1 MLIKEARQEKIIQ
14 MLNLPS
20 VEDLQMIQKIL
31 VLTCL
36 TVMMREEMLISIVRT
51 TADSL
56 QEMTAGLSYSISH
69 SIVLYLYSRMSDSVS
84 NATTTQK
91 SSPVAVAGPT
101 QFSKE
106 MFAPPGP
113 STSAQAPPPA
123 SGGSTPGRPSRQ
135 DQLAE
140 LRMQMMHMQSKK
152 KELEHN
158 IANCPNEALKNR
170 FRAELLTVATEIK
183 RLEAGGFN

>member
-1 MLIKEARQEKIIQ
+1 
-14 MLNLPS
+14 
-20 VEDLQMIQKIL
+20 MIQKIL
-31 VLTCL
+31 VLTYL
-36 TVMMREEMLISIVRT
+36 TVMMILTVRT
-51 TADSL
+51 TADYL
-56 QEMTAGLSYSISH
+56 HEMTAGMMMRRSEYHDNLDTN
-69 SIVLYLYSRMSDSVS
+69 LPFRMSDSVS

-106 MFAPPGP
+106 MFGP
-113 STSAQAPPPA
+113 STIAPPPP
-123 SGGSTPGRPSRQ
+123 SGGNTPSRQ

-152 KELEHN
+152 EHN

-170 FRAELLTVATEIK
+170 FRAESLSVATGIK

>member
-1 MLIKEARQEKIIQ
+1 
-14 MLNLPS
+14 
-20 VEDLQMIQKIL
+20 MIQKIL
-31 VLTCL
+31 VLTCQ
-36 TVMMREEMLISIVRT
+36 TVMMRAEMLTSTVRI
-51 TADSL
+51 TADYL
-56 QEMTAGLSYSISH
+56 QEMTAGMMMMMRSEYQDDLDTNFPC
-69 SIVLYLYSRMSDSVS
+69 RMSDSVS

-113 STSAQAPPPA
+113 STSAPPPP
-123 SGGSTPGRPSRQ
+123 SGGNTPSRSSRQ

-158 IANCPNEALKNR
+158 IASCPNEALKNR
-170 FRAELLTVATEIK
+170 FRAELLSVATEIK

>member
-1 MLIKEARQEKIIQ
+1 MTLLTLYNYIK
-14 MLNLPS
+14 P
-20 VEDLQMIQKIL
+20 
-31 VLTCL
+31 T
-36 TVMMREEMLISIVRT
+36 
-51 TADSL
+51 
-56 QEMTAGLSYSISH
+56 
-69 SIVLYLYSRMSDSVS
+69 SRMSDSVS
-84 NATTTQK
+84 NATTTRK

-106 MFAPPGP
+106 MFAQPGP
-113 STSAQAPPPA
+113 SSSTPIPA
-123 SGGSTPGRPSRQ
+123 GGATPGRPSRQ

-170 FRAELLTVATEIK
+170 FSLQFRKYDYMRNLFVLG
-183 RLEAGGFN
+183 LEQSCSA

>member
-1 MLIKEARQEKIIQ
+1 
-14 MLNLPS
+14 
-20 VEDLQMIQKIL
+20 
-31 VLTCL
+31 
-36 TVMMREEMLISIVRT
+36 MMRVEMMILTVRT
-51 TADSL
+51 TADYL
-56 QEMTAGLSYSISH
+56 HEMTAGMMMRRSEYHDNLDTN
-69 SIVLYLYSRMSDSVS
+69 LPFRMSDSVS

-113 STSAQAPPPA
+113 STSAPPPPP
-123 SGGSTPGRPSRQ
+123 SGWNTLSRQ

-140 LRMQMMHMQSKK
+140 LRMQMMLMQSKK
-152 KELEHN
+152 EELEYN

-170 FRAELLTVATEIK
+170 FRAELLSVVLCDLFCEQSE
-183 RLEAGGFN
+183 LF